1 MGFLDKVK
9 NMFTEEIE
17 EAPIKKDVIQVE
29 IPAPVKEE
37 KKEEV
42 VVAESEV
49 IKKEEKITAPVFFDD
64 KDFANLERKED
75 KVIPKVENKYKAKP
89 EEKKVFKPTPIISP
103 IYGVLDKNYHKED
116 ITPKRRNPVTT
127 EYEKASLDIDKVR
140 KKAYGTLEDDLETII
155 PSDDYEIIEEKDH
168 ILEDISPNEIFD
180 DLMDPDYEPRFAEKE
195 KPVAEDDV
203 EIDVLENLESET
215 LVSEPEIDIFEEM
228 HQDITEEETDLSE
241 SDLFNLIDS
250 MYDKKDDE

>member
-9 NMFTEEIE
+9 NMFTEEVE
-17 EAPIKKDVIQVE
+17 ETPIKKDVIQVE
-29 IPAPVKEE
+29 IPAPIKEE

-42 VVAESEV
+42 VVTESEV
-49 IKKEEKITAPVFFDD
+49 IKKEEKPSAPVFFDD
-64 KDFANLERKED
+64 KDFANLERKEEK
-75 KVIPKVENKYKAKP
+75 KVVPKLETKYRAKE

-127 EYEKASLDIDKVR
+127 EYEKASLDIDKIR
-140 KKAYGTLEDDLETII
+140 KKAFGTLEDDLETII
-155 PSDDYEIIEEKDH
+155 PGDDYEIIEEKDNL
-168 ILEDISPNEIFD
+168 LEENDVTEIFD
-180 DLMDPDYEPRFAEKE
+180 DLMDPDYEPRFAAKNEENVSQQPEEEK
-195 KPVAEDDV
+195 DM
-203 EIDVLENLESET
+203 
-215 LVSEPEIDIFEEM
+215 FEEM
-228 HQDITEEETDLSE
+228 QEVTDEITDDLSE